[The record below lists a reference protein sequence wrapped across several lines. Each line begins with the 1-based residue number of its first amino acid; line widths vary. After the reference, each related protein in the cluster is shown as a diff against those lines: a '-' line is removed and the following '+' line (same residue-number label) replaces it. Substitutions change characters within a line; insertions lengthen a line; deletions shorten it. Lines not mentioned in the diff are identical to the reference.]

1 MDGVCVWFD
10 AARCI
15 FAGPGAGFMAEKDWR
30 RGQVCSPTRDA
41 RGVVQ
46 EAGMA
51 VCPEPVGPWYAG
63 QTKELDIRNCYC
75 GEDCWMG
82 PYNGA
87 GTHSGLDINMP
98 AGTLLYAPIA
108 FDDHYITH
116 HTSAGFRAIRWRG
129 IRHWPDGSQWWLQ
142 VHHLAGMIIPER
154 GLLARGTAYAKAA
167 GTGVGLHEHSHFT
180 FCVIEQGGEYNLD
193 AWIVF
198 SAAVMS

>member
-41 RGVVQ
+41 RFVVQ

-75 GEDCWMG
+75 GKDCWMG
-82 PYNGA
+82 PYA
-87 GTHSGLDINMP
+87 
-98 AGTLLYAPIA
+98 
-108 FDDHYITH
+108 
-116 HTSAGFRAIRWRG
+116 
-129 IRHWPDGSQWWLQ
+129 
-142 VHHLAGMIIPER
+142 
-154 GLLARGTAYAKAA
+154 AA
-167 GTGVGLHEHSHFT
+167 GTGVGKQSHSHFT
-180 FCVIEQGGEYNLD
+180 FRVIEQGGEYNLD
-193 AWIVF
+193 PWIVF
-198 SAAVMS
+198 ASASL